1 MRYCQLA
8 PRPFF
13 MPATPSRDPRIHHHP
28 LAARTVVIAPKR
40 ADRPSDLDTAGETA
54 GPCPFCVG
62 QEAQTPPD
70 VLRTPADAVLP
81 WQARIIPNRYPVVEC
96 GAGFSLR
103 NRPHWQAEA
112 RPTYEPQ
119 RQAEARPT
127 CEPHWQAEARP
138 TSGTAEP
145 VFHPRPA
152 HGVHEVVIESAAHF
166 RSILEVDAAAW
177 RDVWQLVR
185 QRLAMLDGVPGIAW
199 ATVFKNSGPQAGAS
213 LEHLHSQLIGLDFV
227 PPVMEAKLVAIR
239 EPGHSFASVIEQAE
253 ATGCVV
259 AEAGD
264 VVALIPPAPRQPL
277 ETWILPRE
285 PEPFFSATSPKRAA
299 AVADLTRHVVAR
311 IDAAVPGADYNWWLH
326 QAPFGALAEQVAS
339 RWHWHLEILP
349 RLAPLA
355 GFELGTGCHI
365 TTLAPE
371 ESARRMK

>member
-1 MRYCQLA
+1 
-8 PRPFF
+8 
-13 MPATPSRDPRIHHHP
+13 MPTTPSRDPRIHHHP
-28 LAARTVVIAPKR
+28 LAARTVVVAPKR
-40 ADRPSDLDTAGETA
+40 ADRPSDLDATSSTA

-70 VLRTPADAVLP
+70 VLRTPADAALP
-81 WQARIIPNRYPVVEC
+81 WQARIIPNRYPVVE
-96 GAGFSLR
+96 
-103 NRPHWQAEA
+103 W
-112 RPTYEPQ
+112 T
-119 RQAEARPT
+119 
-127 CEPHWQAEARP
+127 
-138 TSGTAEP
+138 TAQGS
-145 VFHPRPA
+145 VLDSRPA

-185 QRLAMLDGVPGIAW
+185 QRLAMLDGAPGIAW

-213 LEHLHSQLIGLDFV
+213 LEHLHSQLVGLDFV
-227 PPVMEAKLVAIR
+227 PPVMEAKLAAIR
-239 EPGHSFASVIEQAE
+239 EPGHSFVSVIEQAE

-259 AEAGD
+259 AKAGD
-264 VVALIPPAPRQPL
+264 VVALIPPAPRQPF
-277 ETWILPRE
+277 ETWILPRA
-285 PEPFFSATSPKRAA
+285 PEPLFSATSSERAA

-326 QAPFGALAEQVAS
+326 QAPFGEQAERVAS
-339 RWHWHLEILP
+339 GWHWHLEILP

-371 ESARRMK
+371 ESARGLAPRGFL

>member
-1 MRYCQLA
+1 MRYWRLA

-13 MPATPSRDPRIHHHP
+13 MPAPPSRDPRIHHHP
-28 LAARTVVIAPKR
+28 LAARTVVVAPKR
-40 ADRPSDLDTAGETA
+40 ADRPSDLDTAGGTA

-70 VLRTPADAVLP
+70 VLRTPGDAALP

-96 GAGFSLR
+96 GAGFS
-103 NRPHWQAEA
+103 
-112 RPTYEPQ
+112 
-119 RQAEARPT
+119 
-127 CEPHWQAEARP
+127 
-138 TSGTAEP
+138 TSESRTGFSLSHTPSLSQKNDRLKP
-145 VFHPRPA
+145 VLLARPA

-185 QRLAMLDGVPGIAW
+185 QRLAMLDGASGIAW

-227 PPVMEAKLVAIR
+227 PPVMEAKLAAIR

-253 ATGCVV
+253 ASGCVV

-277 ETWILPRE
+277 ETWILPRR
-285 PEPFFSATSPKRAA
+285 PEPLFSATSPERAA
-299 AVADLTRHVVAR
+299 AIADLTRHVVSR

-326 QAPFGALAEQVAS
+326 QAPFGEQAEQVAS

>member
-1 MRYCQLA
+1 
-8 PRPFF
+8 

-28 LAARTVVIAPKR
+28 LAARTVVVAPRR
-40 ADRPSDLDTAGETA
+40 ADRPSDLDVAGGTA

-70 VLRTPADAVLP
+70 VLRTPADAALP
-81 WQARIIPNRYPVVEC
+81 WQARIIPNRYPVVE
-96 GAGFSLR
+96 LTT
-103 NRPHWQAEA
+103 A
-112 RPTYEPQ
+112 RGSALDS
-119 RQAEARPT
+119 RL
-127 CEPHWQAEARP
+127 
-138 TSGTAEP
+138 
-145 VFHPRPA
+145 A
-152 HGVHEVVIESAAHF
+152 HGVHEVVIESAAHS

-185 QRLAMLDGVPGIAW
+185 QRLAMLDGAPGIEW

-213 LEHLHSQLIGLDFV
+213 LEHLHSQLVGLDFV
-227 PPVMEAKLVAIR
+227 PPVMEAKLAAIR
-239 EPGHSFASVIEQAE
+239 EPGHSFTSVIEQAE
-253 ATGCVV
+253 ASGCVV

-264 VVALIPPAPRQPL
+264 VVALIPPAPRQPF

-285 PEPFFSATSPKRAA
+285 PEPLFSATCPERAA

-326 QAPFGALAEQVAS
+326 QAPFGKVAEQVA
-339 RWHWHLEILP
+339 RKWHWHLEILP

-365 TTLAPE
+365 TTLAPQ
-371 ESARRMK
+371 ESARRLAPGGFL